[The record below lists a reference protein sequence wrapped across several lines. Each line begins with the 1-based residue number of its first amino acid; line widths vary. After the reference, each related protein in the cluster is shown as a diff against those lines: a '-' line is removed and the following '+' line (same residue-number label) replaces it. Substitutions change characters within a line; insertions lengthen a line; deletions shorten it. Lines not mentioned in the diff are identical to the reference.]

1 MFNNIWNEIKKQCF
15 NNNLK
20 RVQSVSV
27 KPVSVKPVSVKPVL
41 VQTKIIYKNNKLI
54 SSYEEDYT
62 FNNAEI
68 MKLWQRN

>member
-20 RVQSVSV
+20 RVQS
-27 KPVSVKPVSVKPVL
+27 VSVKPVSVKPVL